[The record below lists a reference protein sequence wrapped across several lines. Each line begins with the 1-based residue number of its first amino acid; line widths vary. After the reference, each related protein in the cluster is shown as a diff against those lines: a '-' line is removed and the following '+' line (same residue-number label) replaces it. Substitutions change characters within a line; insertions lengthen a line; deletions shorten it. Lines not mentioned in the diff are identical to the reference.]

1 MTYSLRA
8 LVRLKPALVWAVI
21 AVAFPAIARDVVIE
35 ADRPSSGILSV
46 RIVQASD
53 KPYGSPAVFETNVP
67 AQVSVRIP
75 LPPLPEGSYLVR
87 VLHDANG
94 DGRMNANAFGV
105 PTESVARLPLAPG
118 SAETRVT
125 LLPPPADPRAW
136 GAGVMTLY
144 ASNPYRGGDRV
155 LRVLPLL
162 TYVGEKAFVVGPRA
176 GYNLFKNRLASINLT
191 AEYLFAGDA
200 FDDSRFLDGMEK
212 RRDTLMAGADV
223 NLRFGDWRIE
233 LAASSDVL
241 GRHDGQEVELSVGR
255 MFRGAR
261 GSITPSAGV
270 FWRSSNYNNYY
281 YGVRADEATDSRPA
295 YDPGASVDGFL
306 ALFGR
311 WQFNDRW
318 SLLASLRGEWLSEDI
333 QDSPIVDAEFVTTT
347 FLGLNYAF

>member
-1 MTYSLRA
+1 MYGHLPT
-8 LVRLKPALVWAVI
+8 VRRFRSALVWAALSLPLPVM
-21 AVAFPAIARDVVIE
+21 AGVVVIE
-35 ADRPSSGILSV
+35 SDRPMTGNLSV

-53 KPYGSPAVFETNVP
+53 KPYGMPAVFETNVP
-67 AQVSVRIP
+67 AQASVRIP
-75 LPPLPEGSYLVR
+75 LPPLPEGSYTVR
-87 VLHDANG
+87 VLHDANA

-105 PTESVARLPLAPG
+105 PTESVARLPLAPA
-118 SAETRVT
+118 SAETRVD

-144 ASNPYRGGDRV
+144 GSNPYRGGDAV
-155 LRVLPLL
+155 FRVLPLL

-176 GYNLFKNRLASINLT
+176 GLNLYKNRLVSANLT
-191 AEYLFAGDA
+191 AEFIFAGDA
-200 FDDSRFLDGMEK
+200 FDDSGFLEGMEK
-212 RRDTLMAGADV
+212 RRDTLMAGADM

-241 GRHDGQEVELSVGR
+241 GRHDGQELELSIGR
-255 MFRGAR
+255 MFRGSR

-281 YGVRADEATDSRPA
+281 YGVRADEATEERPA

-306 ALFGR
+306 SLFGR

-318 SLLASLRGEWLSEDI
+318 SLLASARGEWLSDDI
-333 QDSPIVDAEFVTTT
+333 QDSPIVDKEFVTTT
-347 FLGLNYAF
+347 FLGINYAF